1 MSFSLILPSLMV
13 AGETSLKIVVRVRE
27 PAGVGAR
34 ELSPVL
40 GFRGGLRRAR
50 NRVLTFRT
58 ARDACQTCNNDAE
71 NRHYAANTDDNISQH
86 RLPIT
91 CTHANSPCRTS
102 AVARARLRMT
112 FDMLELTCR
121 KLSSVFHRLM
131 STSAH
136 AANTPL
142 CCSHGICPVHYP
154 AIPYIFCV
162 RSTCKP
168 GSEQQR
174 RGNRRQCRF
183 SLFLHCGYSF
193 LYPGDA
199 PLTSCSHCFV
209 LQQTMQILVVKIATR
224 PSLLVI
230 GS

>member
-1 MSFSLILPSLMV
+1 MRASRGEIKIHEILEANDINFKEEYEFAGLKAPSGRPLRFDFAV
-13 AGETSLKIVVRVRE
+13 FDEVPGETSLKIVVHVRE

-112 FDMLELTCR
+112 FDMLEPTCR
-121 KLSSVFHRLM
+121 KLSSVFHHLM

-136 AANTPL
+136 AANTP
-142 CCSHGICPVHYP
+142 P
-154 AIPYIFCV
+154 
-162 RSTCKP
+162 
-168 GSEQQR
+168 
-174 RGNRRQCRF
+174 
-183 SLFLHCGYSF
+183 
-193 LYPGDA
+193 
-199 PLTSCSHCFV
+199 V
-209 LQQTMQILVVKIATR
+209 LQPWNMSSTLPRDSIHLLRSQYLQARQRATTTQ
-224 PSLLVI
+224 
-230 GS
+230 